1 MRNAECGM
9 GEDGRSGENPA
20 LRAQSASDGSSS
32 DQRSAISGQLSAVS
46 GQQEQNPPRDL
57 RRFLLVANPMA
68 GKGRGK
74 RLAEHV
80 DQRLSAAG
88 VASEIKWTTASDDAE
103 RIARDA
109 LDNAGANERICLVPC
124 GGDGTVQEVV
134 NAILSLRESGAVL
147 GLAPGGRC
155 NDFASTFGITP
166 DAEQI
171 ADTLLAGRTRRV
183 DVGRINDRYYC
194 TIAATGFDAAVS
206 RYVND
211 TKLPLVGTMAY
222 IIGTL
227 RVLLTFKPVAVRLKF
242 DDTLIEEEL
251 FLVATANTP
260 SYGGKMRIAPM
271 ADVADGLLDVCIVSK
286 MSRLSGLNLLRAVLQ
301 GRHTELPG
309 VRFVRTAAIEIETAD
324 RREVWADGEFITDT
338 PVRIEA
344 VPQALEVVT
353 PHRAEAL

>member
-1 MRNAECGM
+1 MRPATSSVESNAECGE
-9 GEDGRSGENPA
+9 GDSTI
-20 LRAQSASDGSSS
+20 RAQNASDGSSS
-32 DQRSAISGQLSAVS
+32 DQRSAFSFQLSAVS
-46 GQQEQNPPRDL
+46 SQQEENPQREL
-57 RRFLLVANPMA
+57 RRFLLIANSTA

-80 DQRLSAAG
+80 NQRLLAAG
-88 VASEIKWTTASDDAE
+88 VTSAIKWTTASDDAE
-103 RIARDA
+103 RIARDV
-109 LDNAGANERICLVPC
+109 LDNAGFDERICLVPC

-134 NAILSLRESGAVL
+134 NAMLRRRESRAVL

-166 DAEQI
+166 DAEKI
-171 ADTLLAGRTRRV
+171 ADTLLAGRTRCV

-194 TIAATGFDAAVS
+194 TIAAMGFDAAVS

-211 TKLPLVGTMAY
+211 TKLPLAGTMAY

-227 RVLLTFKPVAVRLKF
+227 RVLLTFAPVAVRLKY
-242 DDTLIEEEL
+242 DGTQIEEEL

-260 SYGGKMRIAPM
+260 SYGGKMRIAPA

-338 PVRIEA
+338 PVKIEA
-344 VPQALEVVT
+344 VPRGLEVVT
-353 PHRAEAL
+353 PHRA

>member
-1 MRNAECGM
+1 MRPATSSVESNSECGKA
-9 GEDGRSGENPA
+9 DSTI
-20 LRAQSASDGSSS
+20 RAQSASDGSSN
-32 DQRSAISGQLSAVS
+32 DQRSAVSDQLSALS
-46 GQQEQNPPRDL
+46 GQQEENPQKEL
-57 RRFLLVANPMA
+57 RRFLLIANPTA

-74 RLAEHV
+74 RLAEQV
-80 DQRLSAAG
+80 NRRLLTAG
-88 VASEIKWTTASDDAE
+88 MASEIKWTTASDDAE

-109 LDNAGANERICLVPC
+109 LADAGSDERICLVPC

-134 NAILSLRESGAVL
+134 NAMLSRRESPAVL

-166 DAEQI
+166 NAEQI
-171 ADTLLAGRTRRV
+171 ADTLLVGKTRRV

-211 TKLPLVGTMAY
+211 TKLPLAGTMAY

-227 RVLLTFKPVAVRLKF
+227 RVLLTFKPVAVRLKY

-260 SYGGKMRIAPM
+260 SYGGKMRIAPA

-309 VRFVRTAAIEIETAD
+309 VRFVRTTAIEIETAD
-324 RREVWADGEFITDT
+324 RREVWADGEFITNT

-353 PHRAEAL
+353 PSANSN

>member
-1 MRNAECGM
+1 MLIA
-9 GEDGRSGENPA
+9 NPA
-20 LRAQSASDGSSS
+20 
-32 DQRSAISGQLSAVS
+32 
-46 GQQEQNPPRDL
+46 
-57 RRFLLVANPMA
+57 A

-80 DQRLSAAG
+80 NQRLSAAG

-103 RIARDA
+103 RIARDV
-109 LDNAGANERICLVPC
+109 LDNAGFDERICLVPC

-134 NAILSLRESGAVL
+134 NAMLRRRESRAVL

-166 DAEQI
+166 DAEKI
-171 ADTLLAGRTRRV
+171 ADTLLAGRTRCV

-194 TIAATGFDAAVS
+194 TIAAMGFDAAVS

-211 TKLPLVGTMAY
+211 TKLPLAGTMAY

-227 RVLLTFKPVAVRLKF
+227 RVLLTFAPVAVRLKY
-242 DDTLIEEEL
+242 DGTQIEEEL

-260 SYGGKMRIAPM
+260 SYGGKMRIAPA

-324 RREVWADGEFITDT
+324 RREVWADGEFVTDT

-344 VPQALEVVT
+344 IPRALEIVT
-353 PHRAEAL
+353 PDRAEAF

>member
-1 MRNAECGM
+1 MRPATSSVESNAECR
-9 GEDGRSGENPA
+9 EADSTI
-20 LRAQSASDGSSS
+20 RAQSASDGSSS
-32 DQRSAISGQLSAVS
+32 GQLSAVS
-46 GQQEQNPPRDL
+46 DQLSAFSGQPEGHQQRQL
-57 RRFLLVANPMA
+57 RRFLLIANPTA
-68 GKGRGK
+68 GMGRGK
-74 RLAEHV
+74 RLAVQV

-88 VASEIKWTTASDDAE
+88 VTSDIRWTTASDDAE
-103 RIARDA
+103 RIASGA
-109 LDNAGANERICLVPC
+109 LDDAGSDERICLVPC

-134 NAILSLRESGAVL
+134 NAILSRRESGAVL
-147 GLAPGGRC
+147 GLAPSGRC

-171 ADTLLAGRTRRV
+171 ADTLLVGRTRRV

-194 TIAATGFDAAVS
+194 TIAAMGFDAAVS

-211 TKLPLVGTMAY
+211 TKLPLAGTMAY
-222 IIGTL
+222 IVGTL
-227 RVLLTFKPVAVRLKF
+227 RVLLTFKPVAVRLKY
-242 DDTLIEEEL
+242 DDNLIEEEL

-260 SYGGKMRIAPM
+260 SYGGKMRIAPA

-286 MSRLSGLNLLRAVLQ
+286 MSRLSGLNLLRAVLE

-353 PHRAEAL
+353 PQRA